1 VKVFCR
7 TTELKIGA
15 RGSGCATQHSQHLC
29 IAVSR
34 IIFIGESSP
43 VPVESSDGHGGE
55 ACE

>member
-1 VKVFCR
+1 MKVFCR

-43 VPVESSDGHGGE
+43 VPVESSDGHGG
-55 ACE
+55 